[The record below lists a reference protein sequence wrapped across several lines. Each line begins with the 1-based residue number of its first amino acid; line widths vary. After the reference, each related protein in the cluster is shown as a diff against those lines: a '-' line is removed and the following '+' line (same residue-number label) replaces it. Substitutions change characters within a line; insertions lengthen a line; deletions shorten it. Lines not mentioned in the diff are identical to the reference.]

1 VGFGANAYNQSE
13 GYGLPMK
20 QAIRNSYGGIQVSLT
35 GRGSM
40 VPNDDCYCEIDPDVK
55 DKWGI
60 PVLRFH
66 WKWSDYERNEARHM
80 RESFRAILETLGG
93 TVSIPAARA
102 GGAGGRAGGAGAA
115 GASAAADPVD
125 DRPVLGAGG
134 GIIHEVGCVR
144 MGDDPRTSVVNRFCQ
159 AHDVKN
165 VFSADGGPFVSH
177 GDKNPTHTII
187 ALAWRTAEYLAEE
200 MRKGNV

>member
-1 VGFGANAYNQSE
+1 MPGLGFGAPAYNRSE
-13 GYGLPMK
+13 GYGVAMK
-20 QAIRNSYGGIQVSLT
+20 QAIRDGYGNTTISLS

-40 VPNDDCYCEIDPDVK
+40 IPNEQSYCEIDPEVK

-66 WKWSDYERNEARHM
+66 WKWSDHEINQVRHM
-80 RESFRAILETLGG
+80 RESFRAMLEACGG
-93 TVSIPAARA
+93 TIQA
-102 GGAGGRAGGAGAA
+102 GRGGNPIDM
-115 GASAAADPVD
+115 SAAPVM
-125 DRPVLGAGG
+125 GAGG

-144 MGDDPRTSVVNRFCQ
+144 MGDDPRGSVLNKFCQ
-159 AHDVKN
+159 AHDVRN
-165 VFSADGGPFVSH
+165 LFVADGGPFVSH
-177 GDKNPTHTII
+177 ADKNPTHTII